1 MSSDKHA
8 SLIKTPRQLITV
20 VILAFLVPVVLIIL
34 LATFVA
40 SQNVGGAGSDAM
52 TPEAIAE
59 RLRPVGAVA
68 FAGAPTG
75 PRTSQNGEAVYKL
88 ACSACHATGAAG
100 APKAGDNSAW
110 APRIKQGFDTLVKH
124 AVEGYKGM
132 PARGGNPDLDPIEV
146 ARAVA
151 YIANQSGAKFKEPE
165 APAAVAA
172 KSSARSGEQIV
183 QATCGNCHNAG
194 INGAPKIGDRAA
206 WTKRVSNGVD
216 AVTAA
221 AIKGH
226 GGMPARGGMA
236 DLTDAELKSAVQ
248 YMFSQSV
255 GAAATAATATAATAP
270 TTQAA
275 SRTARRSTRWRA
287 TPATRRASP
296 VRRSMVT
303 RSPGPRAARRESTP
317 WSLRQSR
324 ARVRCRRRE
333 AWQRRPTR
341 TSAQRSST
349 CWRPPSRHRA
359 ARKRARPFPFRSA
372 RSRTIRD

>member
-1 MSSDKHA
+1 MSSDKHT

-40 SQNVGGAGSDAM
+40 GQKVGGAGSDAM

-68 FAGAPTG
+68 FAGAPAG
-75 PRTSQNGEAVYKL
+75 PRAPQVGEAVYKL

-100 APKAGDNSAW
+100 APKTGDNSAW

-132 PARGGNPDLDPIEV
+132 PAKGGNPDLDPIEV

-165 APAAVAA
+165 APAVAA
-172 KSSARSGEQIV
+172 TKSSGRSGEQIV
-183 QATCGNCHNAG
+183 QATCGSCHNAG
-194 INGAPKIGDRAA
+194 LNGAPKIGDRAA
-206 WTKRVSNGVD
+206 WTKRVANGVD

-248 YMFSQSV
+248 YMFSRSV
-255 GAAATAATATAATAP
+255 GTSAAATATAAAPPTA
-270 TTQAA
+270 TAA
-275 SRTARRSTRWRA
+275 AAA
-287 TPATRRASP
+287 TPAAKPDGAKVYSMGCNACHATGVAGAPKYGDKVAWAARSKTGVDALVASVIKGKGAMP
-296 VRRSMVT
+296 PKGGLAT
-303 RSPGPRAARRESTP
+303 ATDADIRAAVEYM
-317 WSLRQSR
+317 L
-324 ARVRCRRRE
+324 
-333 AWQRRPTR
+333 
-341 TSAQRSST
+341 
-349 CWRPPSRHRA
+349 A
-359 ARKRARPFPFRSA
+359 AAK
-372 RSRTIRD
+372 

>member
-1 MSSDKHA
+1 MSSDKHT

-40 SQNVGGAGSDAM
+40 GQKVGGAGSDAM

-68 FAGAPTG
+68 FAGAPAG
-75 PRTSQNGEAVYKL
+75 PRTSQSGEAVYKL

-151 YIANQSGAKFKEPE
+151 YIANQSGA
-165 APAAVAA
+165 
-172 KSSARSGEQIV
+172 SSRSRKRPPRWQQSLRAQRRADCSGDLRQLPQRRV
-183 QATCGNCHNAG
+183 KWRS
-194 INGAPKIGDRAA
+194 KIGDRAA
-206 WTKRVSNGVD
+206 WTKRVSKGVD

-226 GGMPARGGMA
+226 GRMPARGGMA
-236 DLTDAELKSAVQ
+236 DLTDAELKSAVAC
-248 YMFSQSV
+248 S
-255 GAAATAATATAATAP
+255 
-270 TTQAA
+270 
-275 SRTARRSTRWRA
+275 
-287 TPATRRASP
+287 
-296 VRRSMVT
+296 
-303 RSPGPRAARRESTP
+303 
-317 WSLRQSR
+317 
-324 ARVRCRRRE
+324 
-333 AWQRRPTR
+333 
-341 TSAQRSST
+341 
-349 CWRPPSRHRA
+349 
-359 ARKRARPFPFRSA
+359 
-372 RSRTIRD
+372 

>member
-1 MSSDKHA
+1 MSSDKHT

-40 SQNVGGAGSDAM
+40 GQKVGGAGSDAM

-68 FAGAPTG
+68 FAGAPAG
-75 PRTSQNGEAVYKL
+75 PRTSQSGEAVYKL

-194 INGAPKIGDRAA
+194 LNGAPKIGDRAA
-206 WTKRVSNGVD
+206 WTKRVSKGVD

-221 AIKGH
+221 AIRGH
-226 GGMPARGGMA
+226 GRMPARGGMA

-255 GAAATAATATAATAP
+255 SAAATAATPTA
-270 TTQAA
+270 QRLRRRRKRL

-287 TPATRRASP
+287 TPATRQASQ
-296 VRRSMVT
+296 VRRNTVT
-303 RSPGPRAARRESTP
+303 RSHGPRAARRESTP

-324 ARVRCRRRE
+324 AKVRCRRKAASR
-333 AWQRRPTR
+333 RRPTQ

-349 CWRPPSRHRA
+349 CWRPPSRA
-359 ARKRARPFPFRSA
+359 S
-372 RSRTIRD
+372 